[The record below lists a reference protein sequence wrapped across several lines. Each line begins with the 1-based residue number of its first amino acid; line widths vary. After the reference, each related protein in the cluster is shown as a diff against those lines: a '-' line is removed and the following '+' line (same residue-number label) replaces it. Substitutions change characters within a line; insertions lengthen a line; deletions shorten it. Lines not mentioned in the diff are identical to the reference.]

1 MTPILPVELPAAL
14 LIAAKFLVVAL
25 FGVAL
30 RGKLANWAEFVAVV
44 ARYPLVPY
52 ALAKLVAIAVAAL
65 EAGCIILILYPP
77 LAPVGGALAIGL
89 LLAFAGG
96 MTIAYLRGDR
106 EMDCGCNLGGSTQH
120 ISWLLI
126 VRNVVLAALIL
137 PALAAASAPSTLL
150 DWVDGL
156 GFGLI
161 ALLISMIAA
170 RLGQLGEFT
179 DAFQRRFA

>member
-1 MTPILPVELPAAL
+1 MTPLLPVDMPTAF

-30 RGKLANWAEFVAVV
+30 RGKLTNWSDFVAVV

-52 ALAKLVAIAVAAL
+52 ALAGLVAIVVAGL
-65 EAGCIILILYPP
+65 EAACIVLILYPP
-77 LAPVGGALAIGL
+77 LAPVGAAMAMGL
-89 LLAFAGG
+89 LLAFAGA
-96 MTIAYLRGDR
+96 MTIAMLRGNR
-106 EMDCGCNLGGSTQH
+106 EMDCGCNLGGSRQH

-126 VRNVVLAALIL
+126 VRNLVLAALIL
-137 PALAAASAPSTLL
+137 PALAMSNAPSTLL
-150 DWVDGL
+150 DWMDGV

-161 ALLISMIAA
+161 AFLISMIAA
-170 RLGQLGEFT
+170 RLGQLAELN